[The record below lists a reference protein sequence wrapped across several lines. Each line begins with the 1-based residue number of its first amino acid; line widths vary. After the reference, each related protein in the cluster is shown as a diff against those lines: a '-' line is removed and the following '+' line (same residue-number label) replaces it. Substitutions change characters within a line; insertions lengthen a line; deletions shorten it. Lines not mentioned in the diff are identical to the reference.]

1 MPLSET
7 PHTVMVLGLV
17 AAVVKQLDMVLK
29 VLMAVLLYQIDSK
42 RIRLMPSV
50 CVDVG
55 VDAVADDGD
64 AAVAVVAGVVD
75 ALQIC
80 FRH

>member
-29 VLMAVLLYQIDSK
+29 VLMAVIPYQIDSK
-42 RIRLMPSV
+42 QIRLMPSV
-50 CVDVG
+50 CVG

-64 AAVAVVAGVVD
+64 AAVAVVAEVAD